1 MGLAVFAHWAGN
13 TLISVSFLSLVEA
26 IGQASCFFIYSVIAL
41 ISFILLYFFLPETK
55 GLPLEQVPKLLSG
68 PWRRHNGDKYTRFE

>member
-13 TLISVSFLSLVEA
+13 TIISVSFLSLVEA
-26 IGQASCFFIYSVIAL
+26 IGQPSCFFIYSVIAL
-41 ISFILLYFFLPETK
+41 VSFILLYYFLPETK

-68 PWRRHNGDKYTRFE
+68 PWRRQNKGKYTQFE